1 VVIRAILTPGL
12 GERRRRKICL
22 KMWKNPNMAVDPSSS
37 VKANQTETFD
47 IKTKYVAF

>member
-1 VVIRAILTPGL
+1 
-12 GERRRRKICL
+12 
-22 KMWKNPNMAVDPSSS
+22 MWKNPNMAVDPSS